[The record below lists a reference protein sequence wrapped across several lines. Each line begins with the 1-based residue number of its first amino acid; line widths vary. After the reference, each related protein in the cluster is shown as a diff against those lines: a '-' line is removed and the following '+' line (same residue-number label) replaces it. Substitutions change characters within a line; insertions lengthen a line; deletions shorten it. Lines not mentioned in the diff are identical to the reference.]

1 MTLNIETG
9 KFYRDAEGNKVGP
22 MTRGISFSWV
32 EGEDNGSDPDWHHDG
47 TIRDRGVARLTRD
60 LIAEWPYH
68 PTLWRDMTEAEQ
80 GALLL
85 AHHQGKVIE
94 YRIPTYESDWTVNTS
109 PLWALDFAYRVRPE
123 PEVKVF
129 AVHSRP
135 KEPFV
140 RFSAPGIILGTYAH
154 PDGHTIIVEEQ

>member
-22 MTRGISFSWV
+22 IVSGTNFCWSKGKCRLADPVWNH
-32 EGEDNGSDPDWHHDG
+32 NGTNRYQAG
-47 TIRDRGVARLTRD
+47 LD
-60 LIAEWPYH
+60 LVAEWPDH
-68 PTLWRDMTEAEQ
+68 PTVWRDMTEAEQ

-94 YRIPTYESDWTVNTS
+94 CYPPVLESGWRVNVS
-109 PLWALDFAYRVRPE
+109 PAWGSNFAYRVRPE